1 MDPIRAVRDA
11 VDGGKRAALVT
22 VTGVEGTPPSR
33 RGLQLAVV
41 EDGVVHGTLGCDGF
55 DRSGAEDGLE
65 AIREGRSFENRYRWE
80 KDSFAVVSVK
90 PYAPG
95 DRVYVRRAEIPEL
108 LVVGT
113 GPVARALVA
122 IGEAMGFQVRVA
134 AGPPS
139 PRPHEFDGAD
149 EVILAPDVRA
159 VEALRPGPNTYVV
172 ICGHDKEF
180 SQPVLRA
187 LMNSES
193 PYLGMM
199 GSRRHTGHLYEE
211 LGEQFSTIQIAKV
224 HSPVGLDLGAE
235 TPEEIALSA
244 IAEIVAVQRGRPGR
258 PHGTGLPVKRAGA

>member
-1 MDPIRAVRDA
+1 MEPIRAVRDA
-11 VDGGKRAALVT
+11 VDRGMRAALVT
-22 VTGVEGTPPSR
+22 VTGVEGAPPSR
-33 RGLQLAVV
+33 VGLQLAVT
-41 EDGVVHGTLGCDGF
+41 EEGVVHGTLGCDGF
-55 DRSGAEDGLE
+55 DRSGLEDGLL
-65 AIREGRSFENRYRWE
+65 AIKDSRSFDNRYRWDKE
-80 KDSFAVVSVK
+80 SFAVVSVK

-122 IGEAMGFQVRVA
+122 LGGAMGFQVRVA

-139 PRPHEFDGAD
+139 PKPHEFDGAD
-149 EVILAPDVRA
+149 EVILTPDVRS

-172 ICGHDKEF
+172 ICGHDEEF

-187 LMNSES
+187 LMSSET

-199 GSRRHTGHLYEE
+199 GSRRHTAHLYDE
-211 LGEQFSTIQIAKV
+211 LAERFSKTQIARV

-244 IAEIVAVQRGRPGR
+244 VAEIVAVQRGKPGR
-258 PHGTGLPVKRAGA
+258 RSRQR

>member
-1 MDPIRAVRDA
+1 VI
-11 VDGGKRAALVT
+11 
-22 VTGVEGTPPSR
+22 
-33 RGLQLAVV
+33 

-55 DRSGAEDGLE
+55 DRDGAEDGLKAIAE
-65 AIREGRSFENRYRWE
+65 ARSFDNRYRWE
-80 KDSFAVVSVK
+80 KDSFAIVSVK

-113 GPVARALVA
+113 GPVARALVG

-134 AGPPS
+134 AGPSS
-139 PRPHEFDGAD
+139 PGLDEFDRAD
-149 EVILAPDVRA
+149 EVILTPDARS

-172 ICGHDKEF
+172 ICGHDEEF

-187 LMNSES
+187 LMNSDS

-211 LGEQFSTIQIAKV
+211 LAERFSDEEIARV

-244 IAEIVAVQRGRPGR
+244 IAEIVAVQRGKPGR
-258 PHGTGLPVKRAGA
+258 PRSRPVPVKRAGA